1 MKRNIALT
9 LFFCLMSPT
18 FISLASEAKSDNR
31 DMSQDPLEEQQID
44 PLEEGRRRIVFDAT
58 LYGLMLYGPGTVILL
73 DVESARQIVGL
84 ELLFGSG
91 AFWSALNGSQTPL
104 RPWDRLDVSEFVQ

>member
-18 FISLASEAKSDNR
+18 FISFASDANSDNR
-31 DMSQDPLEEQQID
+31 DMSQDPLEEQQ
-44 PLEEGRRRIVFDAT
+44 EGRRRIVFDAT